1 VDPDRWSH
9 HWRSGGP
16 MPLALTTLKWSH
28 EAGGRQRARRGARI
42 TPQARQ
48 CTTAWPPSASS
59 TSEAA
64 PRQPSTPPASACSTP
79 VNPPHA
85 GSPRTPRRARR
96 LDQPCIPAAT
106 VLELHLVWVARLIL
120 PRPTAVMPGCPWP
133 TQAATLSA
141 ARCIGPPSVQRV
153 QRAIPERAPVAL
165 AGASLMCR
173 SRTVLTS
180 SQIYVSRAG

>member
-1 VDPDRWSH
+1 MH
-9 HWRSGGP
+9 HS
-16 MPLALTTLKWSH
+16 MANEHELA
-28 EAGGRQRARRGARI
+28 
-42 TPQARQ
+42 
-48 CTTAWPPSASS
+48 
-59 TSEAA
+59 SEAA
-64 PRQPSTPPASACSTP
+64 PEATIYASRVSLLDTRQPAR
-79 VNPPHA
+79 A

-106 VLELHLVWVARLIL
+106 VLDLHLVWVARLIL